1 MTESSFSFI
10 SNLRPRDIQFQIL
23 DGPTLGQIFRE
34 DIPVGEFT
42 ARDLEDEKIEYRNN
56 ISTRIDQR
64 TTKDNVRFIVEIPDQ
79 DPGRSTGFL
88 AKAEGVMTFHVFPE
102 SYWDP
107 LEIASNNSLL
117 VEESTSIALTQY
129 DLQVSLQGSPRKAIS
144 VIFQRVA

>member
-1 MTESSFSFI
+1 MIHFCFFF
-10 SNLRPRDIQFQIL
+10 NPRPRDIQFEIL
-23 DGPTLGQIFRE
+23 DGTTLGQIFRE
-34 DIPVGEFT
+34 DIPVHQFT
-42 ARDLEDEKIEYRNN
+42 AQDLDGEKIEYRNN
-56 ISTRIDQR
+56 VSTRIDRR

-79 DPGRSTGFL
+79 DPGRTSGFL

-129 DLQVSLQGSPRKAIS
+129 DLQI
-144 VIFQRVA
+144 